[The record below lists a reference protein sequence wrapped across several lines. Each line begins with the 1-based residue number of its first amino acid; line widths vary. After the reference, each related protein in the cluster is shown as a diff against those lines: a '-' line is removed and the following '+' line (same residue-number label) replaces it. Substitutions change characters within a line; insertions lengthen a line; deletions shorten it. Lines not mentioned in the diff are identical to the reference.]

1 MEKFSLSNPIF
12 EDETKAREYLESIRW
27 PNGTVCPHCGSI
39 DKVYSLNGH
48 AHRPG
53 LYKCADCRKQ
63 FSVTVGTL
71 FERSHVPLH
80 KWLLTVHLLCASKK
94 GHSSHQIHRMIGV
107 TYKTAWFMT
116 HRIREAMKDPVFTK
130 QLGGGGNTIE
140 ADETFWGN
148 KGKQRRGARGYAHK
162 EKIFSLVE
170 RGGQVRSFHVQ
181 SVAGDTLKPIMR
193 AQIAQDTHIMTDDM
207 GGYKGLEA
215 DFESHDVVCHS
226 QGEYVRGRIHT
237 NTIENYFSILKRG
250 LRGVY
255 QHVGA
260 NHLRRYIAE
269 FDFRYNHRHIT
280 DQERTVIALRGI
292 EGKRV
297 LYTRA

>member
-1 MEKFSLSNPIF
+1 MKKFSLDDPIF
-12 EDETKAREYLESIRW
+12 KDETKARKYLESVRW
-27 PNGTVCPHCGSI
+27 PFGVTCPHCGNL
-39 DKVYSLNGH
+39 DKVYSLNGS

-53 LYKCADCRKQ
+53 LYKCAACRKQ
-63 FSVTVGTL
+63 FSVTVGTI

-80 KWLLTVHLLCASKK
+80 KWLLAVHLLCASKK
-94 GHSSHQIHRMIGV
+94 GHSSNQIHRMIGV

-116 HRIREAMKDPVFTK
+116 HRIREAMKDPIFTR
-130 QLGGGGNTIE
+130 QLGGTGKVVE

-148 KGKQRRGARGYAHK
+148 KGKQAEGARGYEHK

-181 SVAGDTLKPIMR
+181 SVAGDTLRPIMKK
-193 AQIAQDTHIMTDDM
+193 QIAEDTHIMTDDM
-207 GGYKGLEA
+207 GAYRGIGGKFGGHY
-215 DFESHDVVCHS
+215 VVRHS
-226 QGEYVRGRIHT
+226 QGEYVRGPIHT

-250 LRGVY
+250 LRGIY

-269 FDFRYNHRHIT
+269 FDFRYNYRHVT
-280 DQERTVIALRGI
+280 DIERTAIALKGI
-292 EGKRV
+292 SGKRL
-297 LYTRA
+297 LYTRP

>member
-1 MEKFSLSNPIF
+1 MEKFSLNDPIF

-27 PNGTVCPHCGSI
+27 PKGVVCPHCGSI
-39 DKVYSLNGH
+39 DNVYSLNGH

-63 FSVTVGTL
+63 FSVTVGTI

-130 QLGGGGNTIE
+130 QLGGGGNVVE
-140 ADETFWGN
+140 VDETFWGN
-148 KGKQRRGARGYAHK
+148 KGKQRKGARGYAHK

-170 RGGQVRSFHVQ
+170 RGGQVRSFHVP
-181 SVAGDTLKPIMR
+181 SVAADTLKPIIR
-193 AQIAQDTHIMTDDM
+193 KQIAEDTHIMTNDM
-207 GGYKGLEA
+207 GSYQGLENE
-215 DFESHDVVCHS
+215 FESHNMVKHS
-226 QGEYVRGRIHT
+226 QNEYVRGRIHT

-297 LYTRA
+297 LYTRT